1 MKKTNT
7 NSSRRVERICKSDI
21 KGFRMLHKFDE
32 KAVVLDAQFFRF
44 ELWNLTKILYPWK
57 VISETDKVGQSSYFM
72 RDHILLRGIA
82 CDPRKDKASY
92 LFSWSHID
100 ELM

>member
-21 KGFRMLHKFDE
+21 KGLRMLHKFDE

-44 ELWNLTKILYPWK
+44 ELWNLTKILYP
-57 VISETDKVGQSSYFM
+57 
-72 RDHILLRGIA
+72 
-82 CDPRKDKASY
+82 
-92 LFSWSHID
+92 
-100 ELM
+100 